1 MYDIQRKTIT
11 KAVFPIAG
19 LGTRFLPATKASPK
33 EMLPIVDKPLIQYA
47 VEEAYAA
54 GIRQMIFVTG
64 RTKRAIEDHF
74 DVTHELET
82 TLEQAGKQQLLEMVR
97 DITPDDM
104 QCMYVRQPHALGL
117 GHAILCAKQI
127 VGKDDF
133 AVILAD
139 DLMVAPKPVM
149 TQMVEQYQRLQGS
162 IVAVQDVPRDQT
174 NRYGIVS
181 GTEYQPR
188 LLTINNIVEKPSPE
202 TAPSTLAVVGRY
214 ILTNAI
220 FDEIKSQKP
229 GVQGEIQLTDGI
241 ASLLKKERAFSYRFS
256 GERYDC
262 GSKIGFLKA
271 TVDLASCHPEIS
283 EPFNSWLID
292 KVESTQVFNPDRK
305 LKVAASN

>member
-1 MYDIQRKTIT
+1 MKDMQHKTIT

-19 LGTRFLPATKASPK
+19 LGTRFLPTTKASPK

-74 DVTHELET
+74 DIAHELES
-82 TLEQAGKQQLLEMVR
+82 TLELDGKQQLLETVR

-104 QCMYVRQPHALGL
+104 QCMYVRQPRALGL
-117 GHAILCAKQI
+117 GHAILCAEQI

-133 AVILAD
+133 AVMLAD
-139 DLMVAPKPVM
+139 DLMVAAKPVM

-162 IVAVQDVPRDQT
+162 IVAVQEVPRDQT

-181 GTEYQPR
+181 GSEYQPR

-220 FDEIKSQKP
+220 FDEIKNQQP

-241 ASLLKKERAFSYRFS
+241 ASLLTKEQAYSYRFD

-271 TVDLASCHPEIS
+271 TVDLASCHPEVS
-283 EPFNSWLID
+283 ESFNSWLIN
-292 KVESTQVFNPDRK
+292 KVESKQVINPDRK
-305 LKVAASN
+305 LKIAASN